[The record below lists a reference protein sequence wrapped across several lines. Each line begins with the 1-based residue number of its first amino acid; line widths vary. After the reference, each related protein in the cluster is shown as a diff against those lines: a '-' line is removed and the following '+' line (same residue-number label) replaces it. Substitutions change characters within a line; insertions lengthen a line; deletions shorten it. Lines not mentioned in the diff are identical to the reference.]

1 MNFYLFAIFSYSI
14 LIAAG
19 LGLYRLKK
27 INTDYYP
34 FIIYTILASFNEI
47 YSYII
52 VTQYGLSNNA
62 NNNIYTLLEALIITW
77 QFLRWGFFTRK
88 NWLYY
93 FLQSLFLT
101 IWLFDLY
108 WFAGLFSLFHHY
120 RIYYAI
126 VLVLICLASVNRL
139 VFDNTQSL
147 FKSTRFLVCAA
158 FIILYT
164 FKVITEAFWLYG
176 LKHSDIFLFKVYG
189 LFAYLNLII
198 NLLFILAVLWIPKK
212 PRFITFT

>member
-14 LIAAG
+14 FVAAG
-19 LGLYRLKK
+19 LGLSRLKK
-27 INTDYYP
+27 VNTDYYP

-77 QFLRWGFFTRK
+77 QFLRWGFFAGK
-88 NWLYY
+88 KWLYY
-93 FLQSLFLT
+93 ILQSLFLT

-108 WFAGLFSLFHHY
+108 WFADLFSLFHHY

-139 VFDNTQSL
+139 AFDNTQSL
-147 FKSTRFLVCAA
+147 FRNTRFLVYAA

-164 FKVITEAFWLYG
+164 FKIITESFWLYG

-198 NLLFILAVLWIPKK
+198 NLLFIPAVLWIPKK